1 MPTIETS
8 IDIKVPVNI
17 AYNQWTQ
24 FETFP
29 YFMQSVINVKQL
41 DDRHVWWLAQADGHA
56 VEWEAEIVE
65 QVLDDYIAWRS
76 VSGVHNEG
84 VVSFLQ
90 VEPHSTRVRLQIEY
104 ECEDRGDEVASDITG
119 ILERKIAEDLERYR
133 QILESRKL
141 SGDSLHRQMTERVG
155 LSSRY

>member
-1 MPTIETS
+1 MPTIATS
-8 IDIKVPVNI
+8 IDIKVPVKI
-17 AYNQWTQ
+17 AYNQWIQ

-76 VSGVHNEG
+76 ISGVHNAG
-84 VVSFLQ
+84 VVSFQQ
-90 VEPHSTRVRLQIEY
+90 VDSHSTRVRLEIEY
-104 ECEDRGDEVASDITG
+104 ECEEFVEVASDITDR
-119 ILERKIAEDLERYR
+119 LERKIVEDLERYR
-133 QILESRKL
+133 HLLESRKL
-141 SGDSLHRQMTERVG
+141 SGGSWHRQFADRIG